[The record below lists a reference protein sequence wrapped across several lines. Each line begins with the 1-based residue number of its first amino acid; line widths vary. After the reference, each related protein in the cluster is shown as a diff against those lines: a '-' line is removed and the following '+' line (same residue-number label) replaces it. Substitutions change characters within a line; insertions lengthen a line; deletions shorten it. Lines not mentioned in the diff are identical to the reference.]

1 METPSASPIPH
12 SSSPSRA
19 IRIPRERASRSA
31 ARNPALWSVPAY
43 LRPGFPSPTTRSSGR
58 LGFLFLLLRRF
69 RNTGAFRRFRAFLRR
84 RGDHF
89 LDLRRVDRGDGHLHV
104 FFQGRDALGEHDVS
118 QVERLPDP
126 QMGDADLDELRHAV
140 RGALDL
146 EAADDLLEDAP
157 QLDPRRLSPKL
168 ERHLDPELL
177 PEGHLVEVHVD
188 DPVGDGIGLDVLQ
201 YREGLLRAGVV
212 RDAHLDHHGAP
223 LRGDEELLQVAP
235 LEFERPRL
243 DPLAVYDPRN
253 LPLEQAFPVLLLA
266 GAHAAGRRK
275 FHHGHFLSPPKRTA
289 SLRNPGSGFS

>member
-188 DPVGDGIGLDVLQ
+188 DPVGDG
-201 YREGLLRAGVV
+201 
-212 RDAHLDHHGAP
+212 
-223 LRGDEELLQVAP
+223 ELLQVAP

-266 GAHAAGRRK
+266 GAHAADRRK